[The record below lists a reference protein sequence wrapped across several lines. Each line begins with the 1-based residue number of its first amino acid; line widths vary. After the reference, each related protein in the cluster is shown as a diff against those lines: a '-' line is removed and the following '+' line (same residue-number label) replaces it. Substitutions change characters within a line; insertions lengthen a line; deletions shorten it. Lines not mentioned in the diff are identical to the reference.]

1 RFLAAYERNI
11 NHQHEEAVSASLLAQ
26 AILEFMADRDEWEG
40 PASLLKNQLD
50 LIAQDSLGI
59 DPTNRR
65 SGWPQDA
72 ARLSKEVFRLAE
84 TLAASGV
91 LVSRPAR
98 TGKRG
103 RAILLQA
110 ISDPSVTTDTSDT
123 SDTKSGDAKG
133 DSDPGDDTADAS
145 SVTSSQI
152 QSDGSDAGDGKVG
165 TRGGAT
171 PKSTRRLSL

>member
-1 RFLAAYERNI
+1 V
-11 NHQHEEAVSASLLAQ
+11 VSASLLTQ

-40 PASLLKNQLD
+40 PASLLRNQLD

-59 DPTNRR
+59 DPTNRQ

-72 ARLSKEVFRLAE
+72 ARLSKEVLRLSV

-103 RAILLQA
+103 RAILLQT

-133 DSDPGDDTADAS
+133 DSDPGDDTADTS

-152 QSDGSDAGDGKVG
+152 QSEGSDAGDGKVG

-171 PKSTRRLSL
+171 PKYTRRLSL